1 MNTLVVHCHPD
12 PQSFTAAVRDTAVGA
27 MRQGGDDVRV
37 TDLNA
42 ERSDPLFTAD
52 EQRRRL
58 EPGPDPSVAGHGAD
72 LRWCSQLVLVYATWR
87 SGQPSILKG
96 WVDRIWVRDVAFDLP
111 PESNRVQ
118 ARLRNVRRLV
128 AVTTHGSS
136 KLVNAVD
143 GEAGTR
149 GVTRTLRSVC
159 HPLARTTWL
168 AMYGVDTSTETERA
182 AFLANVARRFS

>member
-1 MNTLVVHCHPD
+1 MVGRVARHRS
-12 PQSFTAAVRDTAVGA
+12 QRRAVR
-27 MRQGGDDVRV
+27 
-37 TDLNA
+37 
-42 ERSDPLFTAD
+42 SLFTAD
-52 EQRRRL
+52 EQRRHF
-58 EPGPDPSVAGHGAD
+58 EPGPNPSVARHGAD
-72 LRWCSQLVLVYATWR
+72 LQWCSQLVLVYPTWR
-87 SGQPSILKG
+87 SGQPAILKG

-128 AVTTHGSS
+128 AVTIHGSS
-136 KLVNAVD
+136 ELVNAVD

-149 GVTRTLRSVC
+149 AVTRTLRSVC

-182 AFLANVARRFS
+182 AFLAKVARRFS